1 MFKEEQEGV
10 TTTKIAGVYTE
21 QKLTE
26 FFKIFLIKYVLCSE
40 CANPSPRITFIE
52 NEDFL
57 EGICSFCGN
66 RKVFE
71 LEDKMIRYILKNP
84 TKYTCFKED

>member
-40 CANPSPRITFIE
+40 CANPRITFIE

-57 EGICSFCGN
+57 VGICSFCGN
-66 RKVFE
+66 RNVFYSV
-71 LEDKMIRYILKNP
+71 DKIIRYILKNP